1 MSAKPWSRYELVYD
15 PYADVR
21 KVGAWHFFI
30 PLPDSIPQRDGRCYV
45 GRPSGLSEGERGPMF
60 TPDSVC
66 IVTHSVMEKVFPDA
80 ELEAVQSVL
89 SKRCNMQMIENESPQ
104 SLLKNVTVAEILV
117 SKQLADKL
125 VGPDALQEQITIAFE
140 FALSR
145 LNQWLGAVS
154 LAIRQPL
161 TKVRRE
167 ALPHQ
172 IPFGEGPLEP
182 WELETRVPGR
192 VQIAG
197 EFVVNSNFPDIGHPS
212 ELPVEFDQWIDA
224 ALLNL
229 DVPGPFV
236 RAQELQS
243 QAEIYRKMT
252 GDYKVAIILFATACE
267 SLVDDLLQHLYWE
280 SNLSP
285 HEAAENFLIRRKKGF
300 VQPKTIKT
308 LVTTD
313 LYQLLTGLSWRGQKD
328 PAVESWL
335 SRVVS
340 VRNDIVHN
348 AKEPDY
354 VDMVDCEEG
363 LESFYGF
370 LKDAVFSVREEFP
383 LTALAFLGEG
393 DLSFRGDWERFRTIE
408 QSLEQ
413 VRDRMAR
420 FRRWSY
426 HLAVLRKDPAIY
438 GSKADAEDGLAQVVF
453 ENGVAGKAYVVH
465 ENGTVCLELPL
476 EQAAKF
482 EPFKKILES
491 PVLSD
496 EFTLAK
502 YHEKGGFQLPAG
514 ARWNLY
520 VYDAIRPLPME
531 APRLRFE

>member
-45 GRPSGLSEGERGPMF
+45 GRPSGLSEGESCPMF

-66 IVTHSVMEKVFPDA
+66 IVTHSVVEKIFPSA

-89 SKRCNMQMIENESPQ
+89 SKRCNMQMIENEAPQ
-104 SLLKNVTVAEILV
+104 FLLKNVTVAEILV
-117 SKQLADKL
+117 SKQLADNL
-125 VGPDALQEQITIAFE
+125 VGPDALEEQITIAFE

-167 ALPHQ
+167 ALPRQ
-172 IPFGEGPLEP
+172 IPFGEGPFEP

-197 EFVVNSNFPDIGHPS
+197 EFVVNGNFADGGHSS
-212 ELPVEFDQWIDA
+212 EPPVEFDQWIDA

-285 HEAAENFLIRRKKGF
+285 QEAAENFISRRKGGF
-300 VQPKTIKT
+300 VQPKAIKT
-308 LVTTD
+308 LVTID
-313 LYQLLTGLSWRGQKD
+313 LYEILTDFSWRGQKD

-335 SRVVS
+335 LRVVS

-354 VDMVDCEEG
+354 IDMVGCEEG
-363 LESFYGF
+363 MESFHGF
-370 LKDAVFSVREEFP
+370 LKDAVFGVREKYP
-383 LTALAFLGEG
+383 LTALAFLGEA
-393 DLSFRGDWERFRTIE
+393 DLSLRGDWERFRTFE
-408 QSLEQ
+408 QSFDQ
-413 VRDRMAR
+413 VRDRLER
-420 FRRWSY
+420 FRRWSN
-426 HLAVLRKDPAIY
+426 HLAAIRRDPAIK
-438 GSKADAEDGLAQVVF
+438 GSKAYAECGSAHVVF
-453 ENGVAGKAYVVH
+453 QNGVARKAYVVH

-476 EQAAKF
+476 EQAEMF
-482 EPFKKILES
+482 EPFREILES
-491 PVLSD
+491 PAPSD
-496 EFTLAK
+496 EFAVAK
-502 YHEKGGFQLPAG
+502 YHEKGGFPLPTG
-514 ARWNLY
+514 ARWDLY
-520 VYDAIRPLPME
+520 VYEAIRPFPIG